1 MAKYQEI
8 PVIALSEREWPGR
21 RIERAPIFCSV
32 DLRDGNQALV
42 NPMGVAQKK
51 AFFKLLLDVGFRE
64 IEIGFPSAS
73 QIEFDFARML
83 IDGGLVPA
91 GVSLQVLCQTRKH
104 LVDRTVESLKG
115 ARKVI
120 FHLYT
125 STSPAH
131 RKYTFGMGKDEVK
144 AMAVDGVKMLRDAM
158 GALRGTELDF
168 EFSPE
173 SFSVTESEYALEVCE
188 AVMDEW
194 KPDPGH
200 RIILNLPA
208 TVESFTPNLHADQI
222 EWFRKHLS
230 RPDSCIISLHNH
242 NDRGTGVAACELG
255 LLAGAQRV
263 EGTLFG
269 NGERTGNL
277 DIVTLALN
285 MMSQGIG
292 TGLDFSDLPA
302 LVDAFEDLTGMQVP
316 QRHPYAGE
324 LVFTAFSGSHQDAI
338 KKALDA
344 RSASGD
350 KEATWDVP
358 YLLVDPQDLGRSY
371 EAIIRI
377 NSQSGKG
384 GVAWV
389 LRSERGY
396 DLPRDMRAE
405 VGTLIN
411 AEADKRGV
419 EIPSEDVI
427 RLFETEF
434 VDRSDPVGFLGFKET
449 GVNPE
454 GGSRWELRVRIGG
467 KERSLS
473 GSGKGPIDAAVQ
485 ALETAGYKVRI
496 RSFHEESLG
505 SGSDAK
511 AVAYLALENGK
522 VVWGAGVD
530 ADIAKAGVRGL
541 LCALNRSLA
550 AAKA

>member
-1 MAKYQEI
+1 MAKYREI
-8 PVIALSEREWPGR
+8 PVIALKEREWPGR
-21 RIERAPIFCSV
+21 RFERAPTFCSV

-51 AFFKLLLDVGFRE
+51 AFFKLLLDVGFRQ

-83 IDGGLVPA
+83 IDGGLVQA
-91 GVSLQVLCQTRKH
+91 DASLQVLCQTRKH
-104 LVDRTVESLKG
+104 LVDRTVESLHG

-131 RKYTFGMGKDEVK
+131 RKYTFGMNKDEVR

-173 SFSVTESEYALEVCE
+173 SFSATETEYALEVCE
-188 AVMDEW
+188 AVVDEW

-208 TVESFTPNLHADQI
+208 TVESFTPNLYADQI

-230 RPDSCIISLHNH
+230 RPESCIVSLHTH

-255 LLAGAQRV
+255 VLAGAQRV

-277 DIVTLALN
+277 DIVTFALN
-285 MMSQGIG
+285 MMSQGIE
-292 TGLDFSDLPA
+292 TGLKFSDLPA

-338 KKALDA
+338 KKALDFRDA
-344 RSASGD
+344 AGD

-358 YLLVDPQDLGRSY
+358 YLLVDPRDLGRSY

-389 LRSERGY
+389 LRTERGY

-405 VGTLIN
+405 VGAFIN

-434 VDRSDPVGFLGFKET
+434 VDRAEPVGFLGFKEI
-449 GVNPE
+449 GVLPE
-454 GGSRWELRVRIGG
+454 GGSKWELRVRIGG
-467 KERSLS
+467 KERALK

-485 ALETAGYKVRI
+485 ALDGAGYRVRI
-496 RSFHEESLG
+496 KSFHEESLG

-511 AVAYLALENGK
+511 AVAYLALENGRI
-522 VVWGAGVD
+522 VWGAGVD

-541 LCALNRSLA
+541 ISALNRSLA
-550 AAKA
+550 EVKR